1 MLRPIHLFC
10 LLAALCSAARMACG
24 QALQPLHLEFQT
36 TWGET
41 PVRLE
46 DSWHDA
52 GDGTS
57 VRLARVDF
65 LLSGLALQRED
76 GSWLES
82 ENWHAAIRTGTRAM
96 AVADGLPPG
105 KYRAIRFQVGLNA
118 TDNGS
123 DPASYAPDHPLN
135 PNVNGLHWDLM
146 GGYIFMAFEGH
157 WRRNEAPDAVLP
169 GFSWHL
175 ARDGNTAPVEL
186 PVAMTGGSPLTVSIR
201 LDAARLFSGPQKV
214 SLLRDAAST
223 HSRAG
228 DPLVAKLRENLS
240 AAFSV
245 TGMSRDVFQPATAT
259 ASAGTKAPAGTTP
272 RALKISQRLPQVAL
286 PSDNPLTMEGTA
298 LGSRLFSETLLS
310 VNNKQ
315 SCASCHQQ
323 ARAFADAA
331 PFSVGA
337 EGFLSRRSAMPLF
350 NLAWSPKFF
359 WDGRAPTLR
368 QQVLQPILDAH
379 EMNEQLDRV
388 TAKLSA
394 HPEYS
399 ALFRAA
405 FGTDG
410 ITPDRI
416 ALALEQHLLT
426 LVSQDSR
433 YDRAVRRADTLTNEE
448 KIGLQLF
455 TTEHDPARGLRGAD
469 CFHCHGGTLFT
480 THIFADNGLPPRPG
494 VKEDLGLG
502 EITRKESDHRKFKAP
517 SLRNIALTAPYMHDN
532 RFATLEEVVEYYNSG
547 VHRYPTLDPNLAKHP
562 AAGLGLSA
570 AEKKALVAFLRTL
583 TDEAFTGDGDV
594 RESENGK

>member
-1 MLRPIHLFC
+1 MFHPLRLLC
-10 LLAALCSAARMACG
+10 LIAASCSALQTVCG
-24 QALQPLHLEFQT
+24 QVLQPLHLEFQT

-46 DSWHDA
+46 ESWHEA
-52 GDGTS
+52 EDGTA
-57 VRLARVDF
+57 VRLARLDF
-65 LLSGLALQRED
+65 LLSALALQRED

-82 ENWHAAIRTGTRAM
+82 EKWHAAIRTGTRTL

-105 KYRAIRFQVGLNA
+105 KYRAIRFQVGLGA
-118 TDNGS
+118 ADNGS
-123 DPASYAPDHPLN
+123 DPASYAPDHALN

-146 GGYIFMAFEGH
+146 GGYIFMACEGH
-157 WRRNEAPDAVLP
+157 WRKEESPAAPLA

-175 ARDGNTAPVEL
+175 ARDGNTAMVEL
-186 PVAMTGGSPLTVSIR
+186 PVAMTGGSPLTVSVR
-201 LDAARLFSGPQKV
+201 LDAARLFSGPQPV

-223 HSRAG
+223 HSREG
-228 DPLVAKLRENLS
+228 DPLPAKLRANLS
-240 AAFSV
+240 SAFAV
-245 TGMSRDVFQPATAT
+245 TGTSHDVFQPAA
-259 ASAGTKAPAGTTP
+259 AQAGTKAPAGTTP
-272 RALKISQRLPQVAL
+272 RQLKISQRLPQVAL
-286 PSDNPLTMEGTA
+286 PADNPLTMEGTA
-298 LGSRLFSETLLS
+298 LGRRLFSETLLS

-323 ARAFADAA
+323 VRAFADAA
-331 PFSVGA
+331 PFSAGA
-337 EGFLSRRSAMPLF
+337 EGYLSRRSAMPLF

-368 QQVLQPILDAH
+368 EQVLQPIQDAH

-388 TAKLSA
+388 TAKLAA
-394 HPEYS
+394 HPDYP
-399 ALFRAA
+399 ALFQAA
-405 FGTDG
+405 FGTRG

-416 ALALEQHLLT
+416 ARALEQHLLT

-433 YDRAVRRADTLTNEE
+433 YDRAVRRADTLTDEE
-448 KIGLQLF
+448 KTGLQLF

-494 VKEDLGLG
+494 MKEDFGLA
-502 EITRKESDHRKFKAP
+502 EITGKESDRRKFKAP

-532 RFATLEEVVEYYNSG
+532 RFATLEEVVEHYNSG
-547 VHRYPTLDPNLAKHP
+547 VFRHPTLDPNLAKHP
-562 AAGLGLSA
+562 PEGLGLSA

-583 TDEAFTGDGDV
+583 TDEAFTGTGA
-594 RESENGK
+594 K